1 MPNEYQRDGDLAFI
15 GLNSR
20 DNPSSLPEGILSK
33 SQNFRLD
40 RGVAQTRKG
49 LERKTIGEIVGQT
62 IYSTGTYILPSGQ
75 EMIVLVVANGLYT
88 YNPQTEVLSTKIY
101 FPNRITGATLTSTD
115 SQSVTVTKTAHGLL
129 AGASV
134 YVECGTTTY
143 SGLFVITSVTANTFT
158 YTMERIAS
166 TGAITGAACSY
177 NASELIITPDGCDV
191 CNAVDKIFISRGF
204 SKRPLMWDL
213 ANTITALPTSGAGH
227 PFPNC
232 STLMYYGN
240 RLIAIGKYHS
250 ETETLRNYDTVS
262 VSNYLDYANWDINDA
277 FTVNNGSNDHL
288 VGVAPWTLNEF
299 LVFMRNSIYYVSV
312 GNDRYVTGA
321 ALSGTSYI
329 KTLATDIGCLAKKS
343 VVQAGG
349 GVFFLSDNGV
359 YFLQPQPASAESMKL
374 LTMSDP
380 ISAPIDN
387 VIQRINRNYA
397 SNAVA
402 TYWNNRYYLAV
413 PLDDS
418 TVNNTV
424 LVFNFILKQWESV
437 DTYPTLVTTSN
448 PVVISY
454 GSGDAW
460 GLYTSGVNAAHNSGE
475 YIYIYVTKSS
485 GTTRHGLAVGDY
497 VSVTFA
503 YPMWDGTN
511 LLYSGDLP
519 PNGTYKVVYNS
530 ATGLG
535 FSDTLFVI
543 RIPRSAFTT
552 LPYTGSS
559 ASPTYLYTL
568 GYGVTFKK
576 AESIALKEFIVV
588 KKDNQRRM
596 FLVDNYQGIFL
607 TEELDYDEFGAST
620 GSPILPSPIAGV
632 DTAINIAN
640 GKYGNLILVS
650 VLNSLGVPNANVIV
664 LDSLSFSKNDILAVL
679 ETRKYSFKN
688 IGDKRFSSYEA
699 SLLTS
704 GGEKIETYVDVSNP
718 DVIVKVDSF
727 GSSSYEDYTRSNP
740 IRKTGSDALIRF
752 VSYSKRPSIRSA
764 YIYATQ
770 QKKTNSNKE

>member
-1 MPNEYQRDGDLAFI
+1 MPNEYQKDGDIAFI
-15 GLNSR
+15 GFNSR

-88 YNPQTEVLSTKIY
+88 YDPQTETLSAKIY

-115 SQSVTVTKTAHGLL
+115 SIIVTVTKTAHGLL
-129 AGASV
+129 AGANV

-158 YTMERIAS
+158 YSMARVAS

-177 NASELIITPDGCDV
+177 SASELIITPEGCDV

-204 SKRPLMWDL
+204 DKRPLMWDL
-213 ANTITALPTSGAGH
+213 ANTIIALPVSPTVGH
-227 PFPNC
+227 KFPNC

-240 RLIAIGKYHS
+240 RLIAIGAYHAEQVS
-250 ETETLRNYDTVS
+250 NINTLRNYDTIS
-262 VSNYLDYANWDINDA
+262 VSNYLDYTEWDVADA
-277 FTVNNGSNDHL
+277 FTINNGSNDHL

-299 LVFMRNSIYYVSV
+299 LVFMRNSIYYISV
-312 GNDRYVTGA
+312 GNDRYTSGA
-321 ALSGTSYI
+321 ALSSTSYV
-329 KTLATDIGCLAKKS
+329 KTLATDIGCIAKKS

-380 ISAPIDN
+380 MSAPIDN

-448 PVVISY
+448 PVVVSY
-454 GSGDAW
+454 PSGSDSWAFNTSAS
-460 GLYTSGVNAAHNSGE
+460 GLTDF
-475 YIYIYVTKSS
+475 IYISITKSNS
-485 GTTRHGLAVGDY
+485 TPYHGLAVGDY
-497 VSVTFA
+497 VNVTFD
-503 YPMWDGTN
+503 YPIWDGNN
-511 LLYSGDLP
+511 LLYSGVLP
-519 PNGTYKVVYNS
+519 PNGTYKVIDDAYSNFETS
-530 ATGLG
+530 
-535 FSDTLFVI
+535 FFYI
-543 RIPRSAFTT
+543 KIPKSSFAV
-552 LPYTGSS
+552 LPYTGNY
-559 ASPTYLYTL
+559 PTANWTYQL
-568 GYGVTFKK
+568 GYGYTFKK
-576 AESIALKEFIVV
+576 AESVSLKEFIVV

-620 GSPILPSPIAGV
+620 GSPILPIPIVGV

-650 VLNSLGVPNANVIV
+650 VFNSLGVPNANVIV

>member
-88 YNPQTEVLSTKIY
+88 YNPQTEALSAKVY

-115 SQSVTVTKTAHGLL
+115 SQSVTITKTAHGLL

-143 SGLFVITSVTANTFT
+143 SGLFVIISVTANTFT

-213 ANTITALPTSGAGH
+213 ASTITALPASAGAGH
-227 PFPNC
+227 EFPNC

-240 RLIAIGKYHS
+240 RLVAVGAYHAEQTS
-250 ETETLRNYDTVS
+250 NINTLRNYDTVS
-262 VSNYLDYANWDINDA
+262 VSNYLDYTDWDVADA
-277 FTVNNGSNDHL
+277 FTINNGSNDHL

-312 GNDRYVTGA
+312 GNDRYISGA
-321 ALSGTSYI
+321 ALSATSYV
-329 KTLATDIGCLAKKS
+329 KTLATDIGCLARKS

-437 DTYPTLVTTSN
+437 DTYPTLVTTKNALEADSW
-448 PVVISY
+448 SLFT
-454 GSGDAW
+454 GAGDYPA
-460 GLYTSGVNAAHNSGE
+460 VPND
-475 YIYIYVTKSS
+475 YIKVLITKSS
-485 GTTRHGLAVGDY
+485 SLPNHGLAIGDY
-497 VSVTFA
+497 VNVSFTGQSWNGV
-503 YPMWDGTN
+503 
-511 LLYSGDLP
+511 LGDFGLP
-519 PNGTYKVVYNS
+519 PSGSYKVS
-530 ATGLG
+530 
-535 FSDTLFVI
+535 SDLLTTSDFVI
-543 RIPRSAFTT
+543 RIPLSAWVKI
-552 LPYTGSS
+552 PYTG
-559 ASPTYLYTL
+559 TYPSGSFDYIL
-568 GYGVTFKK
+568 GYDCTFSK
-576 AESIALKEFIVV
+576 AESVSLKEFIVV

-632 DTAINIAN
+632 DTAISIAN

-650 VLNSLGVPNANVIV
+650 LVNSAGVPNANVIV
-664 LDSLSFSKNDILAVL
+664 LDSLSFSKNDILAIL
-679 ETRKYSFKN
+679 ETRKYSFKS

-764 YIYATQ
+764 YIYASQ